1 VARSLGRVL
10 RLVAKP
16 SVVVA
21 DVGLLDV
28 CMYRLDVCIIVL
40 DKTWPR
46 LDILSLMAAG
56 TDKFQKATEVA
67 RVFTP
72 AAPVS
77 EADLFA
83 GRMYQLRKV
92 IDTIIQRGQ
101 HAVIFGERGV
111 GKTSLA
117 NVLASRLI
125 FPEKKVLAPKV
136 NCESADTFV
145 TMWKKV
151 FSQLDLITR
160 TPTIGFQYTFFEET
174 KKAADVIGDNID
186 PDGVRRL
193 LSILGDTGVLLV
205 IFDEFD
211 RLENQEAKRALADT
225 IKALSDNSVNATI
238 LLVGV
243 ADSVSG
249 LIAEHQSIER
259 ALVQIQ
265 MPRMSE
271 SELGEILDKGAN
283 KLSMKF
289 GPGARKQIV
298 CLSRGLPHYTHSVG
312 LHAARCA
319 ISRDQQNI
327 TEAHVEEAVKTA
339 LEEINL
345 SLRTAYDKATFSPRT
360 DTIYAEVLMA
370 CALAPAGDFGY
381 FTPAAVRDPLTAIM
395 GKRYEIPG
403 FARHLKD
410 FSEPERG
417 TVLKK
422 AGVKR
427 KFRFRF
433 TNPLMQ
439 PFVVMK
445 GVASGR
451 ITNSILGKFG
461 E

>member
-1 VARSLGRVL
+1 
-10 RLVAKP
+10 
-16 SVVVA
+16 
-21 DVGLLDV
+21 
-28 CMYRLDVCIIVL
+28 
-40 DKTWPR
+40 
-46 LDILSLMAAG
+46 MAA
-56 TDKFQKATEVA
+56 TKDKFQRSTDAA

-83 GRMYQLRKV
+83 GRMPQLRKV
-92 IDTIIQRGQ
+92 VDAIIQRGQ
-101 HAVIFGERGV
+101 HGVIFGERGV

-125 FPEKKVLAPKV
+125 FPDKKVLAPKV

-160 TPTIGFQYTFFEET
+160 SPTIGFQYTFFEET
-174 KKAADVIGDNID
+174 VRAADVIGDNID

-193 LSILGDTGVLLV
+193 LTILSDSGVLLV

-211 RLENQEAKRALADT
+211 RIENQETKRALADT
-225 IKALSDNSVNATI
+225 IKALSDNSVDATV

-249 LIAEHQSIER
+249 LISEHQSIER

-265 MPRMSE
+265 MPRMSQ
-271 SELGEILDKGAN
+271 SELGEILDKGAG

-289 GPGARKQIV
+289 EDEARKQIV
-298 CLSRGLPHYTHSVG
+298 RLSRGLPHYTHSLG
-312 LHAARCA
+312 LHAVRTA
-319 ISRDQQNI
+319 IAKDQEII
-327 TEAHVEEAVKTA
+327 TASHVENSVETA

-360 DTIYAEVLMA
+360 DTIYAQVLMA
-370 CALAPAGDFGY
+370 CALARTGDFGY
-381 FTPAAVRDPLTAIM
+381 FTPAAVREPLSAIM

-417 TVLKK
+417 TVVQK

-433 TNPLMQ
+433 SNPLMQ
-439 PFVVMK
+439 PFIVMK
-445 GVASGR
+445 GVANGL
-451 ITNSILGKFG
+451 ITNNILDKFG